1 MNILILGAGHSAK
14 RFVQANIQYNDTNIF
29 LNTFS
34 NHYQSTFELAKNY
47 NLTMIDYKKVLQ
59 NPNVFD
65 IIIFALHSDIIET
78 YLSDFLQSGYK
89 NKIIFEKPFGKNI
102 NNYNVLSNHIK
113 NYNIIF
119 SIMYNRRYDNYY
131 ISKKSK
137 HQKYYIKIILS
148 IKRLKNCLIDYLTH
162 FLDYIFF
169 CEETYDYKILSKSF
183 MHNKLQIKLLLD
195 NNSQIDFYFIGENIR
210 TPIYYFN
217 EQLMPSPDY
226 TQTHRRIV
234 KETITKKYNEDYLL
248 KSSLAISKI
257 LEELEGIFDYEIN
270 NSRRHRCYR

>member
-1 MNILILGAGHSAK
+1 VNILILGAGHSAK

-131 ISKKSK
+131 ISQKSK

-226 TQTHRRIV
+226 MQTHRRIV

-257 LEELEGIFDYEIN
+257 LEELGGNFDYEIN

>member
-34 NHYQSTFELAKNY
+34 NHYQSTFELAKKY

-78 YLSDFLQSGYK
+78 YLFDFLQSGYK

-113 NYNIIF
+113 NSNIIF
-119 SIMYNRRYDNYY
+119 SVMYNRRYDNYY
-131 ISKKSK
+131 ISQKSK

-162 FLDYIFF
+162 FMDYIFF

-183 MHNKLQIKLLLD
+183 IHNKLQIKLILD
-195 NNSQIDFYFIGENIR
+195 NNSQINFYFIGENIR

-226 TQTHRRIV
+226 MQTHRRII

-257 LEELEGIFDYEIN
+257 LEELGGIFDNEIN